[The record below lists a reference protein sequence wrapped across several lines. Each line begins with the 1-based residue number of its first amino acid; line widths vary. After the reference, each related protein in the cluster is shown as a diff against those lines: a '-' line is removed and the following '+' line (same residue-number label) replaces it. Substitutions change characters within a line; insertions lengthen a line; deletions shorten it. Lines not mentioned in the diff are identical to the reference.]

1 MPMPNKYSP
10 LFNVF
15 YADGNSNFRVLYIDY
30 IEFWSLIFWNFS
42 LSTISEIVRN
52 EPNRRTYQ
60 KGWFFYV
67 GFFFQD
73 MIHTTSNKYIAATIN
88 KLQFKDGKLKPL
100 METSHFLLAPQKV
113 FMSRHFK
120 KCVRPLILCLS
131 GWRYKYNRSLG
142 VDRVLT

>member
-1 MPMPNKYSP
+1 MPTKYSP

-15 YADGNSNFRVLYIDY
+15 YADGNSNFRVLYIDN

-42 LSTISEIVRN
+42 LSTISEIVRS
-52 EPNRRTYQ
+52 EPSRRTYQ
-60 KGWFFYV
+60 MGCFFFHV
-67 GFFFQD
+67 GFFSRYD
-73 MIHTTSNKYIAATIN
+73 SYYKYIAATIN

-120 KCVRPLILCLS
+120 KCVRPLILRTVRQWTRNS
-131 GWRYKYNRSLG
+131 KTVQNYY
-142 VDRVLT
+142 VYF